1 MRIVIIGGSGFI
13 GTLLAERLESN
24 NHTVHKVSHNNGYA
38 NLTEVCEQSDAVV
51 NVAGQDI
58 AAKRW
63 TAARKKEIIGS
74 RVNTTRTIVEAISRC
89 SLPPALIS
97 MSAAGYY
104 GNTMAPS
111 NEGMGAGQT
120 FLAQLCTAWEEEA
133 MKASAFTRVVTLRM
147 GVILNAHGGA
157 LPKLLLPI
165 KLFVGGSL
173 GWGKQYFSWIHHD
186 DAIRA
191 IEWAIVNPDAYGPY
205 NVVAPE
211 AVRMKQFVKTL
222 AKVLHRPSMF
232 TVPPL
237 VLRLMLGKRADAILE
252 GQNVVPMRLLGSSFY
267 FNFPKLEDA
276 LRDVL

>member
-1 MRIVIIGGSGFI
+1 MRIIIIGGSGFI
-13 GTLLAERLESN
+13 GTHLATRLESN
-24 NHTVHKVSHNNGYA
+24 SHTIHNVSHSNGFA
-38 NLTEVCEQSDAVV
+38 NLAELCEHSDAVV

-58 AAKRW
+58 AKERW
-63 TAARKKEIIGS
+63 TAARKKELIAS

-89 SLPPALIS
+89 SVPPALIS
-97 MSAAGYY
+97 MSATGYY

-111 NEGMGAGQT
+111 NEGMGAGRT
-120 FLAQLCTAWEEEA
+120 FLAQLCEAWEAEA

-147 GVILNAHGGA
+147 GVILDAHGGA
-157 LPKLLLPI
+157 LPKLLLPFR
-165 KLFVGGSL
+165 LFVGGSI
-173 GWGKQYFSWIHHD
+173 GWGKQYFSWVHRD

-191 IEWAIVNPDAYGPY
+191 IEWAIVNPDAFGPY

-222 AKVLHRPSMF
+222 GKVMHRPALF

-237 VLRLMLGKRADAILE
+237 MLRLILGKRADAITE
-252 GQNVVPMRLLGSSFY
+252 GQYVVPMRLMGSTFY
-267 FNFPKLEDA
+267 FNFPNLEDA